1 MLGYFCTLPQTR
13 TMVSCNH
20 VSNSKLGFG
29 WQRCKQTLTDLV
41 YYLKKRMDIVRL
53 HSLPVAR
60 KAIVKNSARSDAFGF
75 DLDGLVLG
83 GMVLLVKLF
92 SQKSREFR
100 EEPCLDNETGRETRA
115 LYRRKRCHNED
126 FY

>member
-1 MLGYFCTLPQTR
+1 
-13 TMVSCNH
+13 MVSCNH
-20 VSNSKLGFG
+20 VSNSKLGIG

-41 YYLKKRMDIVRL
+41 YYLKKKMDIVRL

-60 KAIVKNSARSDAFGF
+60 TAIVKNSARRVREESDAFRF